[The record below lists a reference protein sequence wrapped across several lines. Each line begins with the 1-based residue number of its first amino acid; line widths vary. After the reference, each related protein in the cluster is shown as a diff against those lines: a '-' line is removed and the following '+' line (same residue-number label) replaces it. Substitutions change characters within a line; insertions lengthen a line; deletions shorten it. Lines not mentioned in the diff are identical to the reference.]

1 MKELNAYCVIC
12 KETKTTS
19 AFQLRTT
26 DSGRGMAFGQC
37 PSCGG
42 NIQRLL
48 APLNHYVRGASE

>member
-1 MKELNAYCVIC
+1 MDQLSAYCINC
-12 KETKTTS
+12 KEAKTTS

-48 APLNHYVRGASE
+48 APTDHYVRGAAE